1 MARLVSVGRRELTAA
16 QHALEVYEHEM
27 ETGRI
32 SPEGHARILAAME
45 RTIDQADLSD
55 AVMGTCRAIQESGLR
70 SRRARRAL
78 TEWTVIHGGLSPE
91 CDGVG

>member
-1 MARLVSVGRRELTAA
+1 MSRLVSVGRRELTAA

-32 SPEGHARILAAME
+32 SPDGHARIMAALE
-45 RTIDQADLSD
+45 VTIDQADLSD
-55 AVMGTCRAIQESGLR
+55 LVMGTCRAIQESGLK

-78 TEWTVIHGGLSPE
+78 TEWTVIHGGLAPE
-91 CDGVG
+91 RHGA